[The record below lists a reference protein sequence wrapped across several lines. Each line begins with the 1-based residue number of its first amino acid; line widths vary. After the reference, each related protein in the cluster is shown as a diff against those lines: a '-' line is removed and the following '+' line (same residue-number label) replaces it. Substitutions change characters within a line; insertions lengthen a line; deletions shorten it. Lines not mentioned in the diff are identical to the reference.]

1 MTLSQKNNKQAYDA
15 LMYGGTM
22 TEQQWRRCSGMSF
35 GAFAGASK
43 RLVSN
48 GSVLRSM
55 SDDGRTVYSVAAVE
69 LPMDNP
75 KESNA
80 KNDDLVPVRHE
91 RQLYVS
97 PNYKGGGQMSTDKIT
112 GFFSDFAEWEINIRD
127 SYGQDTDIDDD
138 GVGRVTVRLSSGDVI
153 RYRYHDDDDG
163 GLIFS

>member
-43 RLVSN
+43 RLLDN

-55 SDDGRTVYSVAAVE
+55 SDDGRTVYSVAAVG
-69 LPMDNP
+69 LPMSNP
-75 KESNA
+75 NP
-80 KNDDLVPVRHE
+80 NDDLVPVRHE
-91 RQLYVS
+91 RQLYVNPS
-97 PNYKGGGQMSTDKIT
+97 YKGGSQVSMDKIT
-112 GFFSDFAEWEINIRD
+112 GFFSDFSEWEINVRD
-127 SYGQDTDIDDD
+127 SYGKDVDIDDD